1 MQQSVG
7 LYIESGLFFF
17 AMQRLLI
24 VQVFLFQIENKL
36 FQLCNLFVI
45 NRLIRY
51 CALVKA
57 ERGAML
63 GRREWY
69 LICYK

>member
-36 FQLCNLFVI
+36 FQICKQLFINELSRYLCFI
-45 NRLIRY
+45 
-51 CALVKA
+51 KA
-57 ERGAML
+57 EIEGL
-63 GRREWY
+63 ECQSKGY